1 MSACHRRLIANTRLI
16 MKCLRSCRLIST
28 ETPPVTC
35 RKGPREQPW
44 NPAPLLKHRHQYFF
58 LELSSDSC
66 NTSNKNTG
74 NSLSRKMLPMADL
87 FSKVNNFIRMY
98 TSLFLNQEGY
108 PIQNVT
114 FRFSYMHTYNRTI
127 YIWIKP
133 WEGFYSTKN
142 WYTYTWGTYI
152 LKQNLCSS

>member
-16 MKCLRSCRLIST
+16 MKCLRSRRLIST
-28 ETPPVTC
+28 EIPPVTC
-35 RKGPREQPW
+35 RQGSPRV
-44 NPAPLLKHRHQYFF
+44 LKHRHQYFF
-58 LELSSDSC
+58 LEFSSDSC

-74 NSLSRKMLPMADL
+74 NSLSRKMLQMVDL

-114 FRFSYMHTYNRTI
+114 FRFRSRIRQRRLFLYKQSYMHTYKRTI
-127 YIWIKP
+127 YI
-133 WEGFYSTKN
+133 
-142 WYTYTWGTYI
+142 
-152 LKQNLCSS
+152 